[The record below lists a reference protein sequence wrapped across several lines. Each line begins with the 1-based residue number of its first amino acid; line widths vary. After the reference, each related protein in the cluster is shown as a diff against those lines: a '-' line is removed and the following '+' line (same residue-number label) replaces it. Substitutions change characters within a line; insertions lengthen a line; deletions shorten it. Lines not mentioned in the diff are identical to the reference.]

1 MTTFII
7 VTSFSYNYFL
17 KILETKRSIS
27 NIQVLLFLTS
37 VFEISTGILLLTIPN
52 WIVSI
57 LLGTN
62 LNSPESFVIAR
73 IAGTALFTLA
83 LMCYFAIRDIQSCV
97 TRGIVTAMLFYN
109 IVASAIL
116 LAARFYSGFD
126 GIGILPASIIHIAL
140 AVWCIKSL
148 SAMKRIQ

>member
-1 MTTFII
+1 M
-7 VTSFSYNYFL
+7 
-17 KILETKRSIS
+17 ETKKSIS
-27 NIQVLLFLTS
+27 NIKALLFLTS
-37 VFEISTGILLLTIPN
+37 LFEISTGILLLIIPN

-62 LNSPESFVIAR
+62 LSSTESFVVAR
-73 IAGTALFTLA
+73 LAGAALFTLA
-83 LMCYFAIRDIQSCV
+83 LMCYFALRDIESDV
-97 TRGIVTAMLFYN
+97 TKGIVAAMFFYN
-109 IVASAIL
+109 IIAAAIL

-148 SAMKRIQ
+148 RARKNE